1 MFPQAAS
8 ISQSWD
14 RMDGQVIRCRACG
27 QANRVPALGSGKT
40 AVCGKCKAPLDAG
53 GAAAGPIVLTDS
65 TFAKTVARGSYVVDF
80 WAAWCGPC
88 RVIGPI
94 IDELARERT
103 GVTFGKLNVDENPR
117 TAAQFQVQGIPLL
130 VFIKDGTE
138 AGRLVGAVPR
148 AQIEAAISRF
158 LG

>member
-1 MFPQAAS
+1 M
-8 ISQSWD
+8 
-14 RMDGQVIRCRACG
+14 
-27 QANRVPALGSGKT
+27 
-40 AVCGKCKAPLDAG
+40 
-53 GAAAGPIVLTDS
+53 
-65 TFAKTVARGSYVVDF
+65 
-80 WAAWCGPC
+80 
-88 RVIGPI
+88 IGPV
-94 IDELARERT
+94 IDDLARERT